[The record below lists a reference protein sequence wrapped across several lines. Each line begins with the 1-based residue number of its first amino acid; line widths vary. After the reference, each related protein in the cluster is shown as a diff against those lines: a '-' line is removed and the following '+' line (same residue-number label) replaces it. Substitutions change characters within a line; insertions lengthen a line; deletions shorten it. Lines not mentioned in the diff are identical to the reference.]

1 MRLPYRIAGLWVR
14 VVLLVVLLWGALV
27 TVLSMTPRER
37 TLADFHAA
45 LRAGQVTYVIYYGTP
60 VDLRWS
66 TGPLFWYHADRS
78 ANGAY
83 TPRTL
88 LSDLNATVPRPE
100 ARLAHR
106 RQGFFSGW
114 PFRVPFH
121 GATWLVGGAWIAA
134 LLTMIGT
141 GRPRLGNRWAW
152 FWLFTAGEVGAMLF
166 LLLEPR
172 SLWRGL
178 EPQDPVLNPMGG
190 GRGCMLA
197 LCLGLVIPVL
207 VAVGLSHVFHAVLD
221 LLPAAP

>member
-14 VVLLVVLLWGALV
+14 VALLVVLLWGALV

-37 TLADFHAA
+37 TLADFHTA
-45 LRAGQVTYVIYYGTP
+45 LRTGQVTYVLYYGTP

-83 TPRTL
+83 TPGKL
-88 LSDLNATVPRPE
+88 LRDLNAAVPRPE
-100 ARLAHR
+100 TALAHP
-106 RQGFFSGW
+106 RQGLFSGW
-114 PFRVPFH
+114 PFLVPFH
-121 GATWLVGGAWIAA
+121 GANWLVGGAWITA
-134 LLTMIGT
+134 LFIMIGT

-152 FWLFTAGEVGAMLF
+152 FWLFTVGEVGAMLF

-178 EPQDPVLNPMGG
+178 EPQDPVPRPMGAG
-190 GRGCMLA
+190 SGCVLA
-197 LCLGLVIPVL
+197 LCLSLAIPVL
-207 VAVGLSHVFHAVLD
+207 VAVGLSQVFHTLLD
-221 LLPAAP
+221 LLSAAP